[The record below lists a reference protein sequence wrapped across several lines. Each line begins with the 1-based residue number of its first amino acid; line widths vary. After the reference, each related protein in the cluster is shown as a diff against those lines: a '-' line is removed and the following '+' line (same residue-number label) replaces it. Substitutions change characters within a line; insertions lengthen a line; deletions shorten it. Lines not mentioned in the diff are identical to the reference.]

1 MKYKR
6 FLSLRLE
13 SSFPKI
19 YEIFSELL
27 LNNESKHKMSAL
39 YGIIVKKQKCLRR
52 IHYLFKNKLSLLLEA
67 SSNWTY
73 FYRDEN
79 KYKNYNKLTWLS
91 NNDII
96 MNVNKCQNS

>member
-27 LNNESKHKMSAL
+27 LNNESKLKMSAL
-39 YGIIVKKQKCLRR
+39 YGIIVKKQKFLRR

-67 SSNWTY
+67 SSNCTN
-73 FYRDEN
+73 FYRDKN
-79 KYKNYNKLTWLS
+79 KYKNFKKLTWVL
-91 NNDII
+91 NNYVI
-96 MNVNKCQNS
+96 MNVNK